1 MMDDAAA
8 DDVVIVRSDVFSRYI
23 ACRGYHHYN
32 GTIWD
37 AIEQY
42 PGRKV
47 VISPETLP
55 ASLQVDPYCCAVQIL
70 IPNRVANTTIGH
82 IPREISRFTYYFL
95 KHGGKID
102 GHVSSMLRRK
112 SPIPSG
118 GLEVKLKLFFRGSS
132 MSLVDQMRQFIS
144 RYDYEWEQPAD
155 DNEDSDNAID
165 A

>member
-1 MMDDAAA
+1 
-8 DDVVIVRSDVFSRYI
+8 
-23 ACRGYHHYN
+23 
-32 GTIWD
+32 
-37 AIEQY
+37 
-42 PGRKV
+42 
-47 VISPETLP
+47 
-55 ASLQVDPYCCAVQIL
+55 
-70 IPNRVANTTIGH
+70 
-82 IPREISRFTYYFL
+82 
-95 KHGGKID
+95 
-102 GHVSSMLRRK
+102 MLRRK